1 MAGWD
6 PIPGETPIDISH
18 LRVKGVRD
26 RAQLNALEAENIR
39 KVVVKYLGKRPN
51 RRSAPFSLSWML
63 RLHRQMFCDVWKWAG
78 RTRKEDLNLGIKWY
92 LIDESLEALAGDLAY
107 WGEHG
112 MNVLERAV
120 RLHHR
125 AVKIHP
131 FQNGNGRWARMLAN
145 ILLRLNGGSM
155 TEWPEPEMGNASRI
169 RKEYLD
175 ALQAADGGD
184 YEPLMAVHQ
193 RFTPMPH
200 RPIIAQPIAPKL
212 GSRPS
217 TLLNWTTQT
226 PPVDD
231 EKDSEK

>member
-1 MAGWD
+1 
-6 PIPGETPIDISH
+6 
-18 LRVKGVRD
+18 
-26 RAQLNALEAENIR
+26 
-39 KVVVKYLGKRPN
+39 
-51 RRSAPFSLSWML
+51 
-63 RLHRQMFCDVWKWAG
+63 MFCDVWKWAG

-131 FQNGNGRWARMLAN
+131 FQNGNGRWARMLGN